1 MNLRLLTVLMSGSP
15 EEARGSPSAVEEWER
30 VVFSLES
37 WGRHPHHSQH
47 PREFYL
53 AVLFFLVW
61 IFFFFFFIVV
71 QLQLPTFLFEYSC
84 WIGWRKGGKV
94 WT

>member
-53 AVLFFLVW
+53 AVLLFLVW
-61 IFFFFFFIVV
+61 IFFFFF
-71 QLQLPTFLFEYSC
+71 LLLFNYSC
-84 WIGWRKGGKV
+84 PHFCLNILAG
-94 WT
+94 